1 MIDVTQQI
9 NAVRRTLG
17 KRTLEAG
24 EARVSTISQVY
35 DTDIDDLWDV
45 VSSAE
50 RIPRWFLP
58 ISGELKEGGSYQLEG
73 NASGTV
79 TRCDKPRG
87 YSATWEFAG
96 EVSWIEVR
104 LTPEGSGTRFELE
117 HVAHVKD
124 EWWDQFGPGAT
135 GVGWDGG
142 MYGLAAYLA
151 DPDGPRITPE
161 QAAAWAMTDEG
172 KSLMRQSSDKWAELA
187 VAGGDDPAVA
197 RERAD
202 RTYAFYTGG

>member
-9 NAVRRTLG
+9 NSVRRTLG

-45 VSSAE
+45 VTNSE
-50 RIPRWFLP
+50 RIARWFLP
-58 ISGELKEGGSYQLEG
+58 VTGELKEGGSYQLEG
-73 NASGTV
+73 NANGTV
-79 TRCDKPRG
+79 TRCDRPHG

-104 LTPEGSGTRFELE
+104 LTPEGSGTRFLLE

-135 GVGWDGG
+135 GVGWDGAL
-142 MYGLAAYLA
+142 YGLAGYLA
-151 DPDGPRITPE
+151 APDGPRITPE
-161 QAAAWAMTDEG
+161 QANDWAMTDEG
-172 KSLMRQSSDKWAELA
+172 KSFMRQSSDKWAELA
-187 VAGGDDPAVA
+187 VAAGDDPVAA

-202 RTYAFYTGG
+202 RVYAFYTGS